1 VRREAETHATAARDG
16 RAPPGLGA
24 RRAETLGLRSP
35 YESPD
40 PDGSEQCFR
49 RDAGNDLASNSSV
62 LIEVTWTAKPNRKR
76 LLPNPVAWAV
86 ATLASGHS
94 RPLEGH
100 TSWVHAVAFSLD
112 GWHIVSGSADKT
124 LRLYEVAS
132 GRELGRFDGDGAFCA
147 LAFALHAKGFA
158 AGDAGGR
165 VDLARPPSR
174 WRHGGYFALIWV
186 GGGPESRISKPH
198 SPRSEAAQPK
208 RRQRSSVTSSPPLP

>member
-1 VRREAETHATAARDG
+1 VRREAETHAAAARDG

-132 GRELGRFDGDGAFCA
+132 GRELGRFDGDGAF
-147 LAFALHAKGFA
+147 L
-158 AGDAGGR
+158 
-165 VDLARPPSR
+165 RPRLCPPCERLRRRRRRGTRRPGSPAISMATR
-174 WRHGGYFALIWV
+174 WIFRAHLGW
-186 GGGPESRISKPH
+186 
-198 SPRSEAAQPK
+198 
-208 RRQRSSVTSSPPLP
+208 RRTRK